1 MECFHQGAG
10 VITIFK
16 KESLSFCFLKVWGR
30 PNSRKALC
38 GILGKNWSLGVPI
51 RQVCVL
57 LQTRIVNISPTIILH
72 LLNPIQ
78 QFEFQTNAASCI
90 ACDDELLVVGGAGE
104 VLP

>member
-1 MECFHQGAG
+1 M
-10 VITIFK
+10 IKILK

-51 RQVCVL
+51 RQVSVL
-57 LQTRIVNISPTIILH
+57 LQTCIVNISPIILQ